1 MKLLIVDDH
10 PLVRRGII
18 DCLSMNKSMEEIKEA
33 DTIQNAL
40 KILRSNPIDIV
51 VVDLHLG
58 IEDGFDL
65 IEQARK
71 VKKEAKYVILTSS
84 SRLVDFQRAK
94 QLDIDA
100 FILKDAFVEDF
111 LYAIN
116 VVNRGD
122 KYYSPRFMEDTLNGF
137 VPRELDSLTDREREV
152 LEQLIKGRSNAQISD
167 TLFITEGTAKKHI
180 SNILTKL
187 NLNSRIDAI
196 LYAKKI
202 YGD

>member
-18 DCLSMNKSMEEIKEA
+18 DCLSMNKSIEEIREA

-71 VKKEAKYVILTSS
+71 VKKDAKYVILTSS

-111 LYAIN
+111 LYAIH

-122 KYYSPRFMEDTLNGF
+122 KYYSPRFMEETMNGF